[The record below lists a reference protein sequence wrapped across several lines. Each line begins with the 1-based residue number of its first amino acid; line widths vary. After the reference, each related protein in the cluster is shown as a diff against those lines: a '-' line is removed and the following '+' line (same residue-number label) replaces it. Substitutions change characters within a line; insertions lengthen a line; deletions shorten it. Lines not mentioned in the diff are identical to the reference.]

1 MLTKKLKKTLLMA
14 AVLFAL
20 ISVTVFAGGQ
30 DEEVPSGEMGVVN
43 ADGEPIRIA
52 SVDWPQFQPY
62 KVRQEAIAR
71 AAEDYGVSVTLLQ
84 PPGVTVDAAVETIDN
99 AITQGFDAIIM
110 EAWSYEPYLEVI
122 GRARSMDIP
131 LALVHVPYDDPSLF
145 ISNLIID
152 NEGFGI
158 SAADKIGEVMDGK
171 ANVLIMMNNPSISNQ
186 ATIRQTFIDR
196 CAEKW
201 PGIKVVDTQ
210 FTQVDPVTAAQVIEA
225 SLKANPEIDTAMWL
239 ESATVTVGA
248 TVVKEMGLLGKVK
261 IIGIDDPPDMIES
274 IRKGEVW
281 GSFNQN
287 FQKEGYEAVRTIVDY
302 FEGNP
307 FPHITDCG
315 IVLITKENVDNY
327 VPDMWEPVALK
338 GEPYPNLK

>member
-1 MLTKKLKKTLLMA
+1 MLTRKWKKIGVMATVLL
-14 AVLFAL
+14 VLM
-20 ISVTVFAGGQ
+20 SVAVFAGGQ
-30 DEEVPSGEMGVVN
+30 KEEAAAEEGKQL
-43 ADGEPIRIA
+43 RIA

-62 KVRQEAIAR
+62 KVRQEAIQR

-84 PPGVTVDAAVETIDN
+84 PPGVTVDACIETVNN
-99 AITQGFDAIIM
+99 AIVQGFDAIIM
-110 EAWSYEPYLEVI
+110 ETWSYEPYKEVI
-122 GRARSMDIP
+122 ALANSKDIP
-131 LALVHVPYDDPSLF
+131 LVSVHVPYDDPSVF

-158 SAADKIGEVMDGK
+158 AAADKIGEVMGGK
-171 ANVLIMMNNPSISNQ
+171 ANVLIMMNDASISNQ

-210 FTQVDPVTAAQVIEA
+210 FTKVDPVIAAKVFEA
-225 SLKANPEIDTAMWL
+225 SIKANPEIDTAMWL
-239 ESATVTVGA
+239 ESGTVTVGA
-248 TVVKEMGLLGKVK
+248 TVAKEMGVLDKVK

-302 FEGNP
+302 FAGNP

-315 IVLITKENVDNY
+315 IVLITQENVDNY